1 MVDDLNKLE
10 KTEEIEKI
18 EEVEDSENNDESVN
32 TVGRELRD
40 EDGYVLKR
48 KVKHDCDSRKR
59 LEEKLEETRIQKQV
73 QDYDFDHLD

>member
-10 KTEEIEKI
+10 KTEEIE
-18 EEVEDSENNDESVN
+18 EVEDSENNDESVD
-32 TVGRELRD
+32 TVGQELLD

-48 KVKHDCDSRKR
+48 KIKHDCDSRKR

-73 QDYDFDHLD
+73 QGYDFDHLD

>member
-10 KTEEIEKI
+10 KTEEIEAI
-18 EEVEDSENNDESVN
+18 EAIEDSDNSDESVD

-40 EDGYVLKR
+40 EDGYCLKR

-59 LEEKLEETRIQKQV
+59 LEKKLEETRIQKQV

>member
-10 KTEEIEKI
+10 KTQEIEEI
-18 EEVEDSENNDESVN
+18 EDSENNDESVD
-32 TVGRELRD
+32 TVGQELRD
-40 EDGYVLKR
+40 EAGYVLKR

-59 LEEKLEETRIQKQV
+59 LEEKLDEARIQKQV

>member
-10 KTEEIEKI
+10 KTEEIE
-18 EEVEDSENNDESVN
+18 EVEDSENNDESVD
-32 TVGRELRD
+32 TVAQELRD

-59 LEEKLEETRIQKQV
+59 LEKKLEETRIQKQV
-73 QDYDFDHLD
+73 QGYDFDHLD